1 VQVLFP
7 NYATT
12 AAVLERM
19 GVLEDFTSD
28 GPVRFTHRETDDKDI
43 YFVANTSDAKVE
55 TMCRFRVKRG
65 SPQLWDPVTTEIRPL
80 PQFTHEQNTTSIPMT
95 FEPHQSFFVIF
106 RRDGEPNYVTDAE
119 GVNFPKTA
127 PVTTLEGAW
136 EVSFDLKWGGPKKV
150 TFDALQDWTKRKEE
164 GIKYYSGMAEYHKL
178 FDLPDAS
185 PRGGRR
191 LYLDLGQVE
200 NIAEVRVNGRCLGVS
215 WTAPWR
221 VDITDA
227 VKPTG
232 NELVITVA
240 NLWVNRLVRDSGL
253 PTENRL
259 TWTTHNP
266 YKPNSPLLPSG
277 LLGPVTVMAE
287 DRTK

>member
-1 VQVLFP
+1 MPRPAMISLALLM
-7 NYATT
+7 ATLT
-12 AAVLERM
+12 TRGLSADDNLAGGFAHPPDAAKPWVYWWWLDSNASKEGITRDLEEMKRQ
-19 GVLEDFTSD
+19 GIGGALVFDAGLGGTSPV
-28 GPVRFTHRETDDKDI
+28 GPKFM
-43 YFVANTSDAKVE
+43 SDA
-55 TMCRFRVKRG
+55 
-65 SPQLWDPVTTEIRPL
+65 
-80 PQFTHEQNTTSIPMT
+80 
-95 FEPHQSFFVIF
+95 
-106 RRDGEPNYVTDAE
+106 
-119 GVNFPKTA
+119 
-127 PVTTLEGAW
+127 
-136 EVSFDLKWGGPKKV
+136 
-150 TFDALQDWTKRKEE
+150 
-164 GIKYYSGMAEYHKL
+164 
-178 FDLPDAS
+178 
-185 PRGGRR
+185 
-191 LYLDLGQVE
+191 
-200 NIAEVRVNGRCLGVS
+200 
-215 WTAPWR
+215 WR